1 MAWIDD
7 LANALGVDALTED
20 ATNALLD
27 TARDV
32 AHRVERKNT
41 PLATFLLGVAVAQAA
56 AAGEDRGNALGRARE
71 SLNSLLPPAE

>member
-7 LANALGVDALTED
+7 LAGALGVDALTE
-20 ATNALLD
+20 AETNALLD

-41 PLATFLLGVAVAQAA
+41 PLATFLLGVAAA
-56 AAGEDRGNALGRARE
+56 KAEASGESRDNALGRGRE
-71 SLNSLLPPAE
+71 SLGSLLPPEE